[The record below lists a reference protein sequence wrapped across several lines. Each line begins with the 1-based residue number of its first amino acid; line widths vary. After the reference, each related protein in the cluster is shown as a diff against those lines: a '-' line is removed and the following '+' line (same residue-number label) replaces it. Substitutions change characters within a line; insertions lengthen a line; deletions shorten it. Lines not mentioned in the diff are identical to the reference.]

1 MRRTGDG
8 AELTHHLRGQCSGS
22 ADEGSVCTCT
32 GPELK
37 PQRTDVQELSSN
49 LGVCTGTPQ
58 QTNVLRL
65 VK

>member
-8 AELTHHLRGQCSGS
+8 AELNHHLR
-22 ADEGSVCTCT
+22 GSVCTCT